1 MEIGQKFI
9 FIFIFFQ
16 YLNNFQDDSDIETA
30 SNSLTLDLDPEENT
44 ITCVDETNQNSG
56 QDEVQAKV
64 SKDFK
69 MKALHFRAQLLR
81 IDEWQVILII

>member
-1 MEIGQKFI
+1 
-9 FIFIFFQ
+9 
-16 YLNNFQDDSDIETA
+16 
-30 SNSLTLDLDPEENT
+30 LDLDPEENT